1 MARWNDQ
8 STLRHQIKFIEIL
21 WIFQGFF
28 FPPPQKIGFS
38 MFFLLTIFHGY
49 FLLGKWTS
57 ISTQRR
63 RDVNLLRTRAW
74 RSSPRER
81 RENRGRMDVCM
92 GKKKTTF
99 KWMGRYI
106 YICVCVCV
114 ATHSVYI
121 KRKYNE
127 ILLILCSKDSSG
139 EPMLANK
146 HAFTHSL
153 KTSRQTRLILSVKI
167 WPINKAIA
175 MTKNT
180 NKFLQ

>member
-21 WIFQGFF
+21 WIFQVFFFF

-49 FLLGKWTS
+49 FLLGKWPS

-92 GKKKTTF
+92 GKHKKTTF

-106 YICVCVCV
+106 YIYMCVYVLRHIVSTSNGNIMRSYWYYAARTLRESQCWP
-114 ATHSVYI
+114 TNMRSLIHSRHQDKPGWYC
-121 KRKYNE
+121 
-127 ILLILCSKDSSG
+127 L
-139 EPMLANK
+139 
-146 HAFTHSL
+146 
-153 KTSRQTRLILSVKI
+153 SRFG
-167 WPINKAIA
+167 P
-175 MTKNT
+175 
-180 NKFLQ
+180 